1 MLNEQIVTANADGSF
16 QVEPGKP
23 TMSEAECEAKV
34 GHKWESTGMV
44 LTSNPP
50 QYPERC
56 VVCGKGRIGHPQE
69 PMRYTY

>member
-1 MLNEQIVTANADGSF
+1 METISTNEWPLKREYKMT
-16 QVEPGKP
+16 
-23 TMSEAECEAKV
+23 EAECEEKV
-34 GHKWESTGMV
+34 GHKWESTGQV

-56 VVCGKGRIGHPQE
+56 SVCGKGRIGHPQE